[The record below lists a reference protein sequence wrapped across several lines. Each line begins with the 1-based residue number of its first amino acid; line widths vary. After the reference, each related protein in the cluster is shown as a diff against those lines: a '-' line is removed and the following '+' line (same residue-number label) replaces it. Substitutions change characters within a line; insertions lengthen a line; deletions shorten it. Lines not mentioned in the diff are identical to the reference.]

1 MHMFAR
7 RVLYALF
14 ATLLMT
20 VQGPVA
26 QAGIPFFTS
35 QPKYA
40 AIVVDAKSGE
50 VLFAHEADSPRYP
63 ASITKIM
70 TLYLT
75 FEALANG
82 RLSPSEQIT
91 VSPRAAAQAPT
102 KLGLRPGQTI
112 AVSDAMNA
120 IAVKS
125 ANDMAVALAERIG
138 GSENRFAAMMTLK
151 AQELG
156 MNNSHFVNASGL
168 PDSRQLTSA
177 RDIAILSR
185 AVMRD
190 YPQYYRLFG
199 TKEFVWHGRSI
210 ANHNGLLGKMPGVDG
225 IKTGFTNAS
234 GYNLAASAVR
244 DNKRLIAVV
253 MGGNS
258 VAARDTHVEDLL
270 ETGFMVMHKRDLGQT
285 TTIAQNLSEP
295 APIGPLERPSTEEGD
310 GEQASLRIVVAENN
324 RHTPQ
329 PVAAAAPAPQPTIVA
344 STPVPNPPAKAAP
357 QPKVQVAKAEQPK
370 ALRGRKD
377 KDEDKAD
384 DKSDRLEL
392 ASAKGAWQVQL
403 GSYKD
408 HKLAQDALGKLNTK
422 FAAVLKATR
431 GHVDKS
437 GGNYRIRFA
446 GLSADRAKEACETIK
461 AKGDGCLALAPG

>member
-1 MHMFAR
+1 MFAR
-7 RVLYALF
+7 RVFYALF
-14 ATLLMT
+14 ATLL
-20 VQGPVA
+20 VLGPMSEA
-26 QAGIPFFTS
+26 KAGIPFFTS

-40 AIVVDAKSGE
+40 AIVVDAKTGE
-50 VLFAHEADSPRYP
+50 VLYAQQADSPRYP
-63 ASITKIM
+63 ASITKVM

-75 FEALANG
+75 FEAIANG
-82 RLSPSEQIT
+82 SLSPNDMIT

-112 AVSDAMNA
+112 SVVDAMTA
-120 IAVKS
+120 VAVKS
-125 ANDMAVALAERIG
+125 ANDMAVALAEKIG
-138 GSENRFAAMMTLK
+138 GNENRFAAMMTLK

-168 PDSRQLTSA
+168 PDSRQLTTA

-190 YPQYYRLFG
+190 YPQYYGFFG
-199 TKEFVWHGRSI
+199 KKEFVWHGRAV

-244 DNKRLIAVV
+244 DNRRLIAVV

-258 VAARDTHVEDLL
+258 VAARDTHVADLL
-270 ETGFMVMHKRDLGQT
+270 DTGFSVLRKRDHGEM

-295 APIGPLERPSTEEGD
+295 QPIGPVTRPSTEQGD
-310 GEQASLRIVVAENN
+310 GEQDSLKIVVAENGLGG
-324 RHTPQ
+324 
-329 PVAAAAPAPQPTIVA
+329 
-344 STPVPNPPAKAAP
+344 AKAGKPA
-357 QPKVQVAKAEQPK
+357 VVSHI
-370 ALRGRKD
+370 RNDRHGRKGH
-377 KDEDKAD
+377 EH
-384 DKSDRLEL
+384 SERLEL
-392 ASAKGAWQVQL
+392 ASDKGAWQVQL

-408 HKLAQDALGKLNTK
+408 RRLAQAKLGQLNHK
-422 FAAVLKATR
+422 FAVVLQATHGR
-431 GHVDKS
+431 VDRS
-437 GGNYRIRFA
+437 DGNYRVRFA

-461 AKGDGCLALAPG
+461 AKGAGCLALGPG

>member
-1 MHMFAR
+1 MQMFAR
-7 RVLYALF
+7 RLFCALF
-14 ATLLMT
+14 ATLL
-20 VQGPVA
+20 VLGPLARA

-35 QPKYA
+35 QPRYA

-50 VLFAHEADSPRYP
+50 VLYAQQADSPRYP
-63 ASITKIM
+63 ASITKVM

-82 RLSPSEQIT
+82 KLNPNEMIT

-112 AVSDAMNA
+112 SVADAMTSV
-120 IAVKS
+120 AVKS
-125 ANDMAVALAERIG
+125 ANDMAVALAEKIG
-138 GSENRFAAMMTLK
+138 GNENRFAAMMTLK

-168 PDSRQLTSA
+168 PDSRQLTTA

-190 YPQYYRLFG
+190 YPQYYTFFG
-199 TKEFVWHGRSI
+199 KREFVWHGHAI

-244 DNKRLIAVV
+244 ENRRLIAVV

-258 VAARDTHVEDLL
+258 IAARDSHVADLL
-270 ETGFMVMHKRDLGQT
+270 ETGFTVMRKRDHGEV
-285 TTIAQNLSEP
+285 TTIAQNLTEP
-295 APIGPLERPSTEEGD
+295 PPVGPLSRPSTEQGD
-310 GEQASLRIVVAENN
+310 GEQDSLKIVVAENGL
-324 RHTPQ
+324 RGDQGSRSVT
-329 PVAAAAPAPQPTIVA
+329 A
-344 STPVPNPPAKAAP
+344 SRPIPNPPSRQKVKLARGARGKAGR
-357 QPKVQVAKAEQPK
+357 E
-370 ALRGRKD
+370 RG
-377 KDEDKAD
+377 A
-384 DKSDRLEL
+384 RLEL
-392 ASAKGAWQVQL
+392 VSTHKGAWQVQL

-408 HKLAQDALGKLNTK
+408 RRVAQAELGKLNHK
-422 FAAVLKATR
+422 FGVVLKTAKGR
-431 GHVDKS
+431 VDHS
-437 GGNYRIRFA
+437 AGNYRVRFA
-446 GLSADRAKEACETIK
+446 GLSAGRAREACETIK
-461 AKGDGCLALAPG
+461 AKGAGCLALGPG